1 MKFERYLTILNN
13 LAKNNPETL
22 GFDVVYSIDDESN
35 EYKEV
40 NMDPGSVGHKDAYGN
55 VRFTDQ
61 SGEILNVPQ
70 CNTVVVN

>member
-1 MKFERYLTILNN
+1 MKFERYLVILNN

-22 GFDVVYSIDDESN
+22 GFDVVYSIDDEGN

-40 NMDPGSVGHKDAYGN
+40 NIDPGSVGHKDAYGN

-61 SGEILNVPQ
+61 SGNILNVPQ